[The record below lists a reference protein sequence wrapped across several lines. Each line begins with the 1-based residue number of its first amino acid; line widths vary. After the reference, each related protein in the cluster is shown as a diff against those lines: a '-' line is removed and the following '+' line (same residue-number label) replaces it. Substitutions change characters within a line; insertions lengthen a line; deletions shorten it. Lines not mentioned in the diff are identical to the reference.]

1 MVILGT
7 IVGIILL
14 FAGGVGL
21 TITFIN
27 YDVVSL
33 PWIEGLLTYGVFALL
48 GLAVIALLLMMP
60 HDD

>member
-1 MVILGT
+1 VVILST
-7 IVGIILL
+7 IIGIILF

-27 YDVVSL
+27 YDVASL
-33 PWIEGLLTYGVFALL
+33 PWINGLLTYGVFALL
-48 GLAVIALLLMMP
+48 GLAVIIFLLLVP